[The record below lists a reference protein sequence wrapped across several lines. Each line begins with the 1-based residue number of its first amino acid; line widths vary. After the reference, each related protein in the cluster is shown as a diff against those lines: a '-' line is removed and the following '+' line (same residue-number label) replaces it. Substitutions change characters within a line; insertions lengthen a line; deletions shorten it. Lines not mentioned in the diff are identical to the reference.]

1 MKLLMLCLIQ
11 DNINSINVK
20 LLMLYLIQDNINLY
34 QYEVV
39 DAVFNTR

>member
-1 MKLLMLCLIQ
+1 MKLLMLYLIQ
-11 DNINSINVK
+11 DNINSINMK
-20 LLMLYLIQDNINLY
+20 LLMIYLIQYNINLY